1 MARPRRCRKICT
13 EPAYDSFKPEGI
25 SVGEEITMTVDAFR
39 SVICAG
45 ESIRTP
51 VIVMCVITIL
61 FTILTIIE
69 FQFRTRRIKA
79 GKPIFHDFLEE
90 KGLA

>member
-1 MARPRRCRKICT
+1 
-13 EPAYDSFKPEGI
+13 
-25 SVGEEITMTVDAFR
+25 
-39 SVICAG
+39 
-45 ESIRTP
+45 
-51 VIVMCVITIL
+51 MCVITIV